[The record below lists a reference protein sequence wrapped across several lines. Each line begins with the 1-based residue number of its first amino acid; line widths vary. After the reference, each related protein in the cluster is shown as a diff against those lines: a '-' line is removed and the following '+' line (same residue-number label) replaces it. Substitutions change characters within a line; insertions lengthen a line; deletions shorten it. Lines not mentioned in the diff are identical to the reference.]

1 MELNYLLKI
10 HLYQELQNMTLFK
23 NRDFQAEL
31 FKRRSYSIRVGPQS
45 NDWCPYKK
53 TRGQKDTGK
62 KAM

>member
-1 MELNYLLKI
+1 
-10 HLYQELQNMTLFK
+10 MTLFK

-62 KAM
+62 EAM